1 MILLDTNVISE
12 LMKASPDLGVLSWLD
27 NNTRDGLF
35 ISAISQAEIALGI
48 ALLPTGKRQD
58 ALSLAA
64 AAMFAEDFADPSLPF
79 DQGATSHYSK
89 LVAHRTRVGLP
100 ISTEDAYIAAIALN
114 HGFRLATRNVKDFV
128 EIAGLIL
135 INPWQIP

>member
-12 LMKASPDLGVLSWLD
+12 LMKVSPDLRVLNWLD
-27 NNTRDGLF
+27 NNTGDGLF

-58 ALSLAA
+58 ALASAA
-64 AAMFAEDFADPSLPF
+64 AAMFAEDFACASLPF
-79 DQGATSHYSK
+79 DQGATSHYAR
-89 LVAHRTRVGLP
+89 LVTYRTRMGLP
-100 ISTEDAYIAAIALN
+100 ISTEDAQIAAIAL
-114 HGFRLATRNVKDFV
+114 HYGFKLATRNVKDFV

-135 INPWQIP
+135 INPWQST

>member
-12 LMKASPDLGVLSWLD
+12 LMKASPDLGVLNWLD

-58 ALSLAA
+58 ALTLAA
-64 AAMFAEDFADPSLPF
+64 AAMFTEDFASPSLPF
-79 DQGATSHYSK
+79 DQGA
-89 LVAHRTRVGLP
+89 
-100 ISTEDAYIAAIALN
+100 ISLTPSWLRIAPVLDCLSAPKMRISL
-114 HGFRLATRNVKDFV
+114 L
-128 EIAGLIL
+128 LL
-135 INPWQIP
+135 

>member
-12 LMKASPDLGVLSWLD
+12 LMKASPDLGVLNWLD

-58 ALSLAA
+58 ALTLAA
-64 AAMFAEDFADPSLPF
+64 SAMFTEDFANPSLPF
-79 DQGATSHYSK
+79 DQGAISHYSK